1 MKQTIKRIAAVA
13 RMTMSDII
21 RQKSFIVL
29 FIIAVL
35 FLLLVRGCWGMKMN
49 VNGQV
54 MSGGKF
60 ALQILQTVFFV
71 ISSMVMFIAG
81 LLAMRLFR
89 RDRDEGMQAFVL
101 SKPVTRLSYIT
112 CKVGGLVLIM
122 TAFMFLLHGAILIIH
137 FLHAG
142 EVTAGYLA
150 ASSMSVLN
158 VLFAV
163 LAVSLL
169 SLLIPE
175 IFAFLAAFGVTA
187 LAFIFDGIAAATR
200 SSAVQSILSQSGAQ
214 AAGLDSLTWWKVVY
228 WIWPK
233 AGTLGA
239 NAASLIDPTAVI
251 AVNDMLIPL
260 VSMAVYCIALAVL
273 VVIKFDREEIV

>member
-1 MKQTIKRIAAVA
+1 MKNLRTIIAVA
-13 RMTMSDII
+13 RMTIADVL
-21 RQKSFIVL
+21 RQKSFIAL
-29 FIIAVL
+29 FIVAVL
-35 FLLLVRGCWGMKMN
+35 FVLLTRGCWGMKMN

-112 CKVGGLVLIM
+112 GKVGGLVLIM

-137 FLHAG
+137 FLHSG

-150 ASSMSVLN
+150 ASFMSILN
-158 VLFAV
+158 VAFAV

-169 SLLIPE
+169 SLLIPD

-187 LAFIFDGIAAATR
+187 LAFFFDVIAAAAR
-200 SSAVQSILSQSGAQ
+200 SSAAKSILSQSGAQ
-214 AAGLDSLTWWKVVY
+214 VPGMDSLTWWQVVY

-233 AGTLGA
+233 AGALGV
-239 NAASLIDPTAVI
+239 NAAALIDPTATI
-251 AVNDMLIPL
+251 AAYDVLIPIA
-260 VSMAVYCIALAVL
+260 SIAAYCIVFSVL
-273 VVIKFDREEIV
+273 VVLRFQREEIV